1 MKNEKICT
9 ECDNRRVIM
18 GLDDEQDTVPVTCG
32 ACVNDWSTYELAN
45 GVGSEEINYE
55 QE

>member
-1 MKNEKICT
+1 MKNEKICA

-18 GLDDEQDTVPVTCG
+18 GLDDEQDTVPVVCPD
-32 ACVNDWSTYELAN
+32 CINEWSDFEIKN